1 MIDVVMSIKPKFV
14 NLIKEGKKNYE
25 FRKYIPKKG
34 VNRLWIY
41 TTSPICV
48 LEYVADID
56 NIIAYPEHVIGEGFG
71 NDDFNNGLKS
81 SKYAYHIKHLYRL
94 INPLKLERLRNEY
107 NFAAPQSYFYLESNE
122 KLAESILFQD
132 LEKIF

>member
-14 NLIKEGKKNYE
+14 NLIKTGKKNYE
-25 FRKYIPKKG
+25 FRKYIPKNG

-56 NIIAYPEHVIGEGFG
+56 NIVAYPEHVIGERFG
-71 NDDFNNGLKS
+71 NDDFNNGLKL

-94 INPLKLERLRNEY
+94 KKPLNLVKLRDEY
-107 NFAAPQSYFYLESNE
+107 NFTAPQSYFYLENNK
-122 KLAESILFQD
+122 KLAEYVLIQD

>member
-1 MIDVVMSIKPKFV
+1 MIEVVISIKPKFV
-14 NLIKEGKKNYE
+14 DVIKKGLKNYE

-41 TTSPICV
+41 TSSPICS

-56 NIIAYPEHVIGEGFG
+56 NIITYPEHIQEEGIG
-71 NDDFNNGLKS
+71 NDEFNRGLKQ
-81 SKYAYHIKHLYRL
+81 SKHAYHIKHLYRL
-94 INPLKLERLRNEY
+94 KTPLKLESLKSE
-107 NFAAPQSYFYLESNE
+107 FGFTAPQSYFYLKNNP
-122 KLAESILFQD
+122 KLSEFVLTQE

>member
-1 MIDVVMSIKPKFV
+1 MIDVVISIKPKFV
-14 NLIKEGKKNYE
+14 DLIKEGLKNYE

-34 VNRLWIY
+34 INRLWIY
-41 TTSPICV
+41 TTSPTCV

-56 NIIAYPEHVIGEGFG
+56 NIVAYPEHVIGEGFG
-71 NDDFNNGLKS
+71 NEDFNNGLKL

-94 INPLKLERLRNEY
+94 KEPLKLESLREAY
-107 NFAAPQSYFYLESNE
+107 NFTAPQSYFYLENNE
-122 KLAESILFQD
+122 KLAEVILNQD